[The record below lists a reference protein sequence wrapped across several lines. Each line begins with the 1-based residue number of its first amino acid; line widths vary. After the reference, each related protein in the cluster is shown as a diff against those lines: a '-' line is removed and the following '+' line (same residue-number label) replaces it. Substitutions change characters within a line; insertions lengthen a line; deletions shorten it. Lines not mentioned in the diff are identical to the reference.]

1 MAGRQGHEAY
11 RAEHPGDLS
20 GLGIGF
26 IFVPVAVV
34 ALTSVERQESGA
46 ASSLL
51 NVRQMVGARL
61 ACRSS

>member
-1 MAGRQGHEAY
+1 M
-11 RAEHPGDLS
+11 
-20 GLGIGF
+20 GF
-26 IFVPVAVV
+26 IFVPVAVL
-34 ALTSVERQESGA
+34 ALTGVERQESGA